1 MHLVRNESCQIM
13 EGYGRDFASGVLI
26 PPVALI
32 HVVFMIVEGVVVP
45 RGGFAPP
52 TPRSLLLAQDYE
64 FHPIGCSLV
73 P

>member
-1 MHLVRNESCQIM
+1 MTNGQLMTANPPM
-13 EGYGRDFASGVLI
+13 VLAKG
-26 PPVALI
+26 ALGDNK
-32 HVVFMIVEGVVVP
+32 GVVVP

-64 FHPIGCSLV
+64 FHPVGCSLV

>member
-1 MHLVRNESCQIM
+1 MKKSQLLAPIPPTILTHLV
-13 EGYGRDFASGVLI
+13 LW
-26 PPVALI
+26 
-32 HVVFMIVEGVVVP
+32 VEGEVVP

-64 FHPIGCSLV
+64 FHPTGCSLV